1 MEESMA
7 KKKILIVDDEIE
19 LIELV
24 KYRLESGGYDVITAN
39 TGLEGLSKAAS
50 EHPDLMILDIAMPEM
65 DGYTMVQKLKEDENL
80 RDIAVIMLTTYA
92 QMKGLFEVEGV
103 SDYIIKP
110 FEPKDFLSRVEK
122 VLKKGK

>member
-1 MEESMA
+1 MA

-24 KYRLESGGYDVITAN
+24 KFRLEAGGYDVVTAN

-50 EHPDLMILDIAMPEM
+50 EKPDLMILDIAMPEM

-80 RDIAVIMLTTYA
+80 KAMKVIMLTTYT

-110 FEPKDFLSRVEK
+110 FEPKDFLVRVEK
-122 VLKKGK
+122 ALKREK